1 MIIAALIFVMSLAAV
16 IQFTL
21 LSWRAGVLK
30 VASEP
35 LPAEWESAASNG
47 RNRLIPN
54 GFRSIEAYSRLC
66 PELGRGLR
74 MNFRS
79 LRMYYRLV
87 EVVDA
92 AAKAMS
98 LKNLDWTNREMALCT
113 RCAAVML
120 SHQLEGTQAL
130 SASVRSF

>member
-30 VASEP
+30 VALEP
-35 LPAEWESAASNG
+35 LPAEWESAASVG
-47 RNRLIPN
+47 RNSLIPN
-54 GFRSIEAYSRLC
+54 GFRSIAAYSQLC
-66 PELGRGLR
+66 PELRHGGGTNL
-74 MNFRS
+74 RS
-79 LRMYYRLV
+79 LRMYYRFV
-87 EVVDA
+87 ELVDA
-92 AAKAMS
+92 AGKALS
-98 LKNLDWTNREMALCT
+98 LENLQWTHREMALCT

-130 SASVRSF
+130 SASARSY